1 VAFADNKVGPIL
13 DHINPDLTALKR
25 RGGKLLQYHGWNDPA
40 VSPLNSV
47 SYFESVQ
54 KKMGDTG
61 AFYRLFMVPGMEHC
75 VGGPGPNQFDKMS
88 AIVDWVEKGNP
99 PDRIVA
105 IRPGRTRP
113 LCPYPK
119 VAKYSG
125 SGSTDDAQ
133 NFVCTKP

>member
-1 VAFADNKVGPIL
+1 MN
-13 DHINPDLTALKR
+13 HINPDLSALKR
-25 RGGKLLQYHGWNDPA
+25 HGSKLLQYHGWNDPA
-40 VSPLNSV
+40 ISPLNSV
-47 SYFESVQ
+47 NYFESVQ
-54 KKMGDTG
+54 KKMGDNG
-61 AFYRLFMVPGMEHC
+61 EFYRLFMVPGMAHC

-88 AIVDWVEKGNP
+88 AIVDWVEKVKAP
-99 PDRIVA
+99 ERIVA
-105 IRPGRTRP
+105 GRTRP